1 MEDTAKYEVDMAEFD
16 ENEPADEK
24 LVLLEDKEYRHMQ
37 QRIQEL
43 EEQTD
48 SLLSLAKDRRERI
61 QELEEALRVINSHN
75 KTCIKSGIIQ
85 EIIKSALGTP

>member
-43 EEQTD
+43 EEA
-48 SLLSLAKDRRERI
+48 LSK
-61 QELEEALRVINSHN
+61 
-75 KTCIKSGIIQ
+75 
-85 EIIKSALGTP
+85 ALGYKEDIVSKPVIKEGTP

>member
-43 EEQTD
+43 EE
-48 SLLSLAKDRRERI
+48 
-61 QELEEALRVINSHN
+61 ALRVINSHN